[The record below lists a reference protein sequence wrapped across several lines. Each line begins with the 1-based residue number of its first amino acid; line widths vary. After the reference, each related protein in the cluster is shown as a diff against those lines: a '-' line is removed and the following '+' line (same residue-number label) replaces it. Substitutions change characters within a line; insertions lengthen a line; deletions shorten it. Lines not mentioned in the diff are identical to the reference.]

1 MRETD
6 HLITAYRCHGWCYV
20 MGIKPRDR
28 EIQFSEGM
36 GTKINRSSC
45 SIGYYARA
53 VPLPGI
59 YVGGMDIL
67 AIDFVQKEGP
77 IIIGAHTYRFFG
89 HSMSDPGTSYRT
101 LDFDLEIFFLSCLL
115 NTYVHISLSI

>member
-1 MRETD
+1 M
-6 HLITAYRCHGWCYV
+6 C
-20 MGIKPRDR
+20 
-28 EIQFSEGM
+28 
-36 GTKINRSSC
+36 TKINRSSC
-45 SIGYYARA
+45 SIEYYARA

-77 IIIGAHTYRFFG
+77 IIIGAHTYRYFE

-101 LDFDLEIFFLSCLL
+101 LDEVADIRSKHDPIAHFKAKVITKELLTEDECKVNVWIF
-115 NTYVHISLSI
+115 